1 MDKSPKSEGGV
12 SMNGTNALDRIKED
26 LTGLVGKKVKI
37 RANKGRRQVME
48 AEGVIEGIYPNIF
61 VIKLSE
67 NHALSRVTYSYTD
80 VLTETVELRI
90 DNRRIGVGA

>member
-1 MDKSPKSEGGV
+1 
-12 SMNGTNALDRIKED
+12 MNGTNTLDRIRED
-26 LTGLVGKKVKI
+26 LTELIGQKVQI

-67 NHALSRVTYSYTD
+67 DHALSRLTYSYAD
-80 VLTETVELRI
+80 VLTETVELRV
-90 DNRRIGVGA
+90 DDKRVGIGA

>member
-1 MDKSPKSEGGV
+1 
-12 SMNGTNALDRIKED
+12 MNGTNTLDRIRED
-26 LTGLVGKKVKI
+26 LTELIGRKVQI

-67 NHALSRVTYSYTD
+67 DHALSRLTYSYAD
-80 VLTETVELRI
+80 VLTETVELRV
-90 DNRRIGVGA
+90 DDKRVGIGA

>member
-1 MDKSPKSEGGV
+1 MSGNS
-12 SMNGTNALDRIKED
+12 LDRIRED
-26 LTGLVGKKVKI
+26 LTELIGQKVQI

-67 NHALSRVTYSYTD
+67 DHALSRLTYSYAD
-80 VLTETVELRI
+80 VLTETVELRV
-90 DNRRIGVGA
+90 DDRRVGIGA

>member
-1 MDKSPKSEGGV
+1 VDKSPKLEGGV
-12 SMNGTNALDRIKED
+12 SMSGTNALDRIRED
-26 LTGLVGKKVKI
+26 LTGLVGQKVQI
-37 RANKGRRQVME
+37 RANKGRRRIME

-67 NHALSRVTYSYTD
+67 DHALSRVTYSYAD

-90 DNRRIGVGA
+90 DNKRIGVGA

>member
-1 MDKSPKSEGGV
+1 L
-12 SMNGTNALDRIKED
+12 NGTNTLDRIRED
-26 LTGLVGKKVKI
+26 LTELIGRKVQI

-67 NHALSRVTYSYTD
+67 DHALSRLTYSYAD
-80 VLTETVELRI
+80 VLTETVELRV
-90 DNRRIGVGA
+90 DDKRVGIGA